1 LVDISQALLK
11 LAGASA
17 ILFFVSRSD
26 AFIAPLL
33 PGRPQESAYFSPSV
47 PPTGEATRLRLEAVG
62 LRACRGTMPKDD

>member
-1 LVDISQALLK
+1 VDISQALLK

-17 ILFFVSRSD
+17 ILFFLSHSD

-33 PGRPQESAYFSPSV
+33 PERLQNDLFYSSSGPT
-47 PPTGEATRLRLEAVG
+47 TGEATRLRLEAVG